1 MSTDTFVV
9 RMVVGILGVI
19 AIGALATIAI
29 LANRQ
34 LGIPDAL
41 IAIESASLGAIGGLL
56 AKTSTEPAEGGQ
68 SLLVVV
74 VGVVLAVLLLRLLGV
89 W

>member
-1 MSTDTFVV
+1 MTTDTFVV
-9 RMVVGILGVI
+9 RMVVGILGII
-19 AIGALATIAI
+19 AIGALTTIAV

-68 SLLVVV
+68 TVLGIVVAI
-74 VGVVLAVLLLRLLGV
+74 VLAVLLLKLIGLL
-89 W
+89 

>member
-1 MSTDTFVV
+1 MTTDTFVV
-9 RMVVGILGVI
+9 RMVVGILGII
-19 AIGALATIAI
+19 AVGALATIAI

-56 AKTSTEPAEGGQ
+56 AKTSTEPTE
-68 SLLVVV
+68 
-74 VGVVLAVLLLRLLGV
+74 
-89 W
+89 